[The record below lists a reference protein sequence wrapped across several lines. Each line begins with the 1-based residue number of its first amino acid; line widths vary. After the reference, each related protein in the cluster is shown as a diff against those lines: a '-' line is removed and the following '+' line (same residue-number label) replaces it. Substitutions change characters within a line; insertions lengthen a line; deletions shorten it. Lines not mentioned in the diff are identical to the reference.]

1 MKILIAI
8 ERDGNPLWNR
18 NEYDLVMFDD
28 WKNTSEVI
36 TWKVLPE
43 REKYKDDAFEFY
55 FTDKG
60 VETRYFAC
68 GSGYGKAPISEQ
80 MLAIPRSE
88 YDKLVIVE
96 SEEKR
101 EHERNYDG
109 NWRDNSDFEPGGKME
124 QLAKAEREPEVLPP
138 NVVERHDY
146 VGITMDSTIDE
157 KEDLTFARKLK
168 VPVKHVRWNYPFEVK
183 EGSYNV
189 YPIEETRTWGE
200 LLTRI
205 VEVFQRE
212 YAEHES
218 EMNHAIGDYIIEPLE
233 IHPNGLA
240 TVSFGS

>member
-8 ERDGNPLWNR
+8 ERGGNPLWKR

-28 WKNTSEVI
+28 WKKTSEVI

-60 VETRYFAC
+60 VEARYFAC

-80 MLAIPRSE
+80 MLAIPRSD

-168 VPVKHVRWNYPFEVK
+168 VPVTAVRWDYPFYVER
-183 EGSYNV
+183 GDYNV
-189 YPIEETRTWGE
+189 YPIETASTWGE
-200 LLTRI
+200 LLEGIIR
-205 VEVFQRE
+205 VFLNE
-212 YAEHES
+212 YARHGDKLP
-218 EMNHAIGDYIIEPLE
+218 HAIGDYIIELLE

-240 TVSFGS
+240 TVQFGS